1 MASGRPHVF
10 VFCPSSVTEVQHSLP
25 RRRTREDGFA
35 AKVAPARLFRRRFAF
50 SALVLL
56 AAMFTAYR
64 TCAQSVSVGGEIT
77 DPSGAAVANA
87 QVTLINN
94 QNHVAQHT
102 STNGA
107 GLYSFPSVP
116 PGSYTL
122 TVEANRFA
130 QHQETNVTITGP
142 RSVTLNVTL
151 QLQPASQ
158 SVTVRDDYQ
167 SLQEVANVDK
177 TGTKLE
183 DLPGSIQVISSEV
196 LAQQGATMLSQGV
209 SNASGVNY
217 GGQDSK
223 GFYDHFLIRGL
234 NAQIYSDGFSD
245 GDLLNGI
252 SHSLNGVER
261 VEILEGPGS
270 ALFGSGA
277 PGGTIDIVHYTPS
290 PEFQYG
296 GSVQGGSFD
305 TVTNNDYVTG
315 PTGVAGLNYRIDA
328 TFSHSDGF
336 RELRNHDYE
345 VRPELEWHVN
355 SHTIDFAAD
364 IREIHETP
372 DSYGLIYFDGAPITG
387 VPIDSKYST
396 PFAWA
401 HEGFVRPTITDT
413 WEVSSFL
420 TINNRFSFLH
430 RTPVYLGNGDS
441 TRTKVSAGE
450 VIGRQLRQQSDSDNS
465 FDYQFEPVWK
475 FGIGPVHHTL
485 LTGFEYLRQMI
496 ATQRE
501 TADLPNIPDA
511 FAPVP
516 PETSLAGLAF
526 LCDATHS
533 CDDDHLSANYFSI
546 YATDQID
553 VTERFKLRAG
563 VREDWFDTSLTPL
576 ITVPGRYDSD
586 GQPLL
591 GGVTYTQDNAAVS
604 WNAGA
609 LYKITSNIVPYFGV
623 STSHFANFNS
633 ESTQNG
639 IGAPEAAVQ
648 YEAGIKFP
656 LFNNRVAL
664 DTAVFDVT
672 RNNVATPVT
681 LNGVEAVVFD
691 AQRTKGFEASFDSK
705 VTDQWHILANVTYQD
720 PIVTD
725 NPQGIT
731 SVGNRPQGAPAHMA
745 NLWSTY
751 DFSIAGISGFRAG
764 GGLNFVGKTFSDI
777 TNVNHIPYFV
787 IGNATFGYAKPTWS
801 VDLNVDNFTD
811 ERYFLAANA
820 AGAYVGNPI
829 AAYVR
834 LNWNFDSHK

>member
-1 MASGRPHVF
+1 MAGGRPHSAISGCF
-10 VFCPSSVTEVQHSLP
+10 VFIFLVFLSFFLGAYPI
-25 RRRTREDGFA
+25 
-35 AKVAPARLFRRRFAF
+35 
-50 SALVLL
+50 SAQQATIV
-56 AAMFTAYR
+56 
-64 TCAQSVSVGGEIT
+64 GEIT
-77 DPSGAAVANA
+77 DPSGATVASA
-87 QVTLINN
+87 HVTLTNN
-94 QNHVAQHT
+94 DGHAEQHT
-102 STNGA
+102 STNGV
-107 GLYSFPSVP
+107 GMYSFPSVSS
-116 PGSYTL
+116 GNYTL
-122 TVEANRFA
+122 TVDANGFKRY
-130 QHQETNVTITGP
+130 QENVTIT
-142 RSVTLNVTL
+142 RIQNVTL
-151 QLQPASQ
+151 DVTLELQPASQ
-158 SVTVRDDYQ
+158 SVTVQDDYQ

-183 DLPGSIQVISSEV
+183 DLPGSVQIISKAV
-196 LAQQGATMLSQGV
+196 LIEQGATMLSQAV

-217 GGQDSK
+217 GGTDSK

-290 PEFQYG
+290 PEFEYDASLQA
-296 GSVQGGSFD
+296 GSFG
-305 TVTNNDYVTG
+305 TVTNNEYVSG
-315 PTGVAGLNYRIDA
+315 PTGVAGFNYRVDA

-345 VRPELEWHVN
+345 VRPALEWHVDN
-355 SHTIDFAAD
+355 HTFDFAVDA
-364 IREIHETP
+364 REVHETP
-372 DSYGLIYFDGAPITG
+372 DSYGLIYYNGAPITG
-387 VPIDSKYST
+387 VSSDSKYST

-401 HEGFVRPTITDT
+401 HEAFVRPTLTDT
-413 WEVSSFL
+413 WQVSRFL

-430 RTPVYLGNGDS
+430 RTPEYLGNGDS
-441 TRTKVSAGE
+441 TRTQVSAGE

-465 FDYQFEPVWK
+465 FDYQFEPDWS
-475 FGIGPVHHTL
+475 FATGSVHHTL
-485 LTGFEYLRQMI
+485 LTGFEYLRQTI

-516 PETSLAGLAF
+516 RETSLAGVTF

-533 CDDDHLSANYFSI
+533 CDDDHLSANYFSL
-546 YATDQID
+546 YATDQLD
-553 VTERFKLRAG
+553 VTARLKVRAG
-563 VREDWFDTSLTPL
+563 VREDWFGTSLTPL
-576 ITVPGRYDSD
+576 ITVPGAVDSE
-586 GQPLL
+586 GQSLL
-591 GGVTYTQDNAAVS
+591 GGATYTRDDAPAS

-609 LYKITSNIVPYFGV
+609 LYKITSTIIPYFGV
-623 STSHFANFNS
+623 STSHLANFNS
-633 ESTQNG
+633 ESAQSG
-639 IGAPEAAVQ
+639 IGAPEAALQ

-656 LFNNRVAL
+656 LFNDRVAL
-664 DTAVFDVT
+664 NTAVFDVT

-705 VTDQWHILANVTYQD
+705 VTDRWHILANVTYQD
-720 PIVTD
+720 PVITD

-731 SVGNRPQGAPAHMA
+731 SIGNRPQGAPAHMA

-751 DFSIAGISGFRAG
+751 DFSIAGISGFRVGA
-764 GGLNFVGKTFSDI
+764 GLNYMGKTFSDI

-787 IGNATFGYAKPTWS
+787 IGDAMFGYAKSGWS
-801 VDLNVDNFTD
+801 LDVNVDNFTD
-811 ERYFLAANA
+811 QRYFLAANA
-820 AGAYVGNPI
+820 AGAYVGNPV
-829 AAYVR
+829 AVYARVA
-834 LNWNFDSHK
+834 WNVCSHQ